1 MDLKGVA
8 IMTHN
13 TRKTGIF
20 TLALGLAMW
29 LTVILGMASVNPQT
43 ARAETTTIDT
53 LEVAF
58 KKVNAGDSLAAA
70 FEFEDETER
79 TLKVPAGAN
88 YTATLMFISKNG
100 QTTTLWRQDSA
111 SFPWSRVEDQLI
123 ERKVTYCIRVR
134 FATKENYKLSKDVD
148 ALKRKL
154 KVSGA
159 ELGKGKDIEFWE
171 SAGQDRASTTI
182 DMDFIISRGMNYFGY
197 PRYISPRINEKVT
210 GKIGTDFTDTGI
222 WISGAPAP
230 YTYEAKIAPI
240 GTEIQT
246 VNVFDESTCYYQIL
260 AVNAMDSGTM
270 YVTATAADGQTCD
283 IPVTIAAVS
292 GGHEH
297 TWVEQIEKID
307 YEHHGYTKCT
317 DPDCPGVAPAFDKD
331 SQYTS
336 HEFYSGCTAKC
347 KTCGDLGNP
356 DAKHNFSAV
365 ASGDDSTCHVFK
377 CACGEVEKD
386 ENGNPVKEKHS
397 GGIQTCLSGA
407 KCGVCGAE
415 YLAATGHKYK
425 FRSYGNGDGTY
436 THLGFC
442 KYCGNEDTTLRHSPK
457 GGVATCQERAK
468 CDYMFN
474 GDVCGCEYGEFKA
487 HNFVGGICTECSS
500 GEYIREVVIDVPEF
514 YEGMAYSPLFYPNVI
529 KGNVIPKGDIY
540 YKASL
545 DRDGNDYLCNAADCD
560 EVKITNNSVILYA
573 FRPHTTCKFPES
585 VEDLN
590 VILTNGELLSKQIRE
605 SDGSLV
611 ILVLLRVENA
621 VQSLNVEVSQPLAG
635 NPPETLKITEK
646 NGCEV
651 TIDETSIAPLID
663 GLFYIGVPCEVK
675 FTVKA
680 PEGKVFPVLKAW
692 NIDKWLCDFNITG
705 CRLMSYEQS
714 ADFTELTFTVQTLK
728 ATDCLHEN
736 VTMKEAGKLATCTE
750 DGVQDKY
757 ACSGCGK
764 EFFDAACTMPWSDSA
779 AKLPKKG
786 HNPGSEYKAEKD
798 KHYRECKTCGEKMD
812 EAPHDFGALVAQ
824 TNPTCMQNGVKAHYE
839 CSACKKLVDAD
850 KNETTLESLIIP
862 VNPDGGHNF
871 GAWINEVP
879 ASDTANGEKAHKDC
893 LICNKHFDASD
904 KEVSAFDLIIAKIG
918 THKVT
923 VNGENKIYDEG
934 ERVTAIADDPADG
947 KEFAGWQDESG
958 NIVSTNAEYTF
969 TVTRETI
976 LTAVY
981 KDMPSGDG
989 TGDGE
994 IVPPAKNDG
1003 LSGGAIAGIV
1013 TGSVALAGLGGF
1025 AIVWFAVKKK
1035 TFADLIASF
1044 KGAFKKK

>member
-1 MDLKGVA
+1 MDVKGVA

-20 TLALGLAMW
+20 TLALGLAMC
-29 LTVILGMASVNPQT
+29 LTLILCIISVNPKSV
-43 ARAETTTIDT
+43 RADTTTIDT

-70 FEFEDETER
+70 FEFENETER

-88 YTATLMFISKNG
+88 YTATLLFVSKNG
-100 QTTTLWRQDSA
+100 QTTTLWRKDSA
-111 SFPWSRVEDQLI
+111 SFPWSRVENQLI
-123 ERKVTYCIRVR
+123 EQKVAYCIRVH
-134 FATKENYKLSKDVD
+134 FEPKENYKLSKDADV
-148 ALKRKL
+148 LKRNM

-159 ELGKGKDIEFWE
+159 ELGKGKDIELWDT
-171 SAGQDRASTTI
+171 AGQNTMSTAI

-197 PRYISPRINEKVT
+197 PRYISPLIDEKVS
-210 GKIGTDFTDTGI
+210 GKISTDFTDTGM

-240 GTEIQT
+240 GMEVQT
-246 VNVFDESTCYYQIL
+246 VNVFDKSDCYYQII
-260 AVNAMDSGTM
+260 AKNAMDGGTM

-297 TWVEQIEKID
+297 TWVEEIGKID
-307 YEHHGYTKCT
+307 YEHHGYTKCA
-317 DPDCPGVAPAFDKD
+317 DPACPGVAPAFDKG
-331 SQYTS
+331 SQYAS
-336 HEFYSGCTAKC
+336 HEFVGGCTEKC
-347 KTCGDLGNP
+347 TTCGNLDNP
-356 DAKHNFSAV
+356 NAKHNFTYQVDESDA
-365 ASGDDSTCHVFK
+365 AYHVKK
-377 CACGEVEKD
+377 CVCGEVEKD
-386 ENGNPVKEKHS
+386 ENGNVVKEKHS
-397 GGIQTCLSGA
+397 GGEQTCLSGA
-407 KCGVCGAE
+407 KCDVCGHE
-415 YLAATGHKYK
+415 YIAKRGHKFE
-425 FRSYGNGDGTY
+425 FRSFRNNDGTY

-442 KYCGNEDTTLRHSPK
+442 KYCGIEEVPLRHSPT
-457 GGVATCQERAK
+457 GGVATCQARAK
-468 CDYMFN
+468 CDYTHN

-487 HNFVGGICTECSS
+487 HNMVGGVCTECASD
-500 GEYIREVVIDVPEF
+500 EYIKEVVIDVPE
-514 YEGMAYSPLFYPNVI
+514 YWEGMAYRPMFYPNVI
-529 KGNVIPKGDIY
+529 KGNVIPKGDIF

-545 DRDGNDYLCNAADCD
+545 DRDGNGYLCNAADCS

-573 FRPHTTCKFPES
+573 FKPHTTCKFPES
-585 VEDLN
+585 VDDLN
-590 VILTNGELLSKQIRE
+590 VTLTNGELLSKQIRE

-621 VQSLNVEVSQPLAG
+621 VQSLDIKVSQPLAG
-635 NPPETLKITEK
+635 NLPETLKITEK

-651 TIDETSIAPLID
+651 TIDETSIGPLID

-705 CRLMSYEQS
+705 CTLMSCEQS
-714 ADFTELTFTVQTLK
+714 ADFTELTFTVQTLR

-750 DGVQDKY
+750 DGVMDKY

-764 EFFDAACTMPWSDSA
+764 EFFDAACTKPWSEST
-779 AKLPKKG
+779 AKLPHKG
-786 HNPGSEYKAEKD
+786 HNPGSEYKTEKD
-798 KHYRECKTCGEKMD
+798 KHYRECKNCGEKTD
-812 EAPHDFGALVAQ
+812 EAPHDFGALVVQ
-824 TNPTCMQNGVKAHYE
+824 TNPTCMQKGVKAHYE

-850 KNETTLESLIIP
+850 KNETTLEDLIIP
-862 VNPDGGHNF
+862 VDPDGGHSF

-879 ASDTANGEKAHKDC
+879 ASNTANGEKAHKDC
-893 LICNKHFDASD
+893 LICNKHFDAND
-904 KEVSAFDLIIAKIG
+904 KEISAFDLIIAKIG

-923 VNGENKIYDEG
+923 VNGENKIYNEG
-934 ERVTAIADDPADG
+934 EKVTAIADDPADG
-947 KEFAGWQDESG
+947 KEFVGWKDESG
-958 NIVSTNAEYTF
+958 NIVSNDKAYTF
-969 TVTRETI
+969 TVTGATT

-981 KDMPSGDG
+981 DDMPSGG
-989 TGDGE
+989 GE
-994 IVPPAKNDG
+994 ITPPAKKDG

-1013 TGSVALAGLGGF
+1013 TGSVAVAGLGGF
-1025 AIVWFAVKKK
+1025 SIVWFAVKKK
-1035 TFADLIASF
+1035 TFAELIASF